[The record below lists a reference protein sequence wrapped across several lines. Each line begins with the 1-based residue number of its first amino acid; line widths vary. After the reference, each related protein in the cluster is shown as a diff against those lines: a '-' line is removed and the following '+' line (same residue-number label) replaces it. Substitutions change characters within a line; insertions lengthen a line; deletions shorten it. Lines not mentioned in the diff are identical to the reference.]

1 MAQTGRADEEI
12 IDALGLKCP
21 LPVLLVRRALSTAS
35 PGAVIALHA
44 DDPLAKIDL
53 PAFCGREGHALLGIE
68 TSVNG
73 QIFRIRKA

>member
-1 MAQTGRADEEI
+1 MHGAV

-21 LPVLLVRRALSTAS
+21 LPVLLARRALSEAS
-35 PGAVIALHA
+35 PGAIITLHA

-53 PAFCGREGHALLGIE
+53 PALCNSEGHVLLGIE
-68 TSVNG
+68 NTMSG

>member
-1 MAQTGRADEEI
+1 LVEGAGERI

-21 LPVLLVRRALSTAS
+21 LPVLLARRALGPLA
-35 PGAVIALHA
+35 PGAIIAVHA

-53 PAFCGREGHALLGIE
+53 PAFCNSEGHALLGVE
-68 TSVNG
+68 TSMNG

>member
-1 MAQTGRADEEI
+1 MARTGTAEKI

-21 LPVLLVRRALSTAS
+21 LPVLLARRALAEAR
-35 PGAVIALHA
+35 PGAMIILHA

-53 PAFCGREGHALLGIE
+53 PAFCRREGHALISVE
-68 TSVNG
+68 TSVKG